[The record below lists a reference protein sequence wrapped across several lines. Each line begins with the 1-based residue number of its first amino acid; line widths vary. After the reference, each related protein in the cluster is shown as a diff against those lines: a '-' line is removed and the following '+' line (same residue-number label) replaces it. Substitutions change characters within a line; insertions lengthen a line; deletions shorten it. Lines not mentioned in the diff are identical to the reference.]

1 MSTGVTVADNVPGAF
16 NDFKLQRGDY
26 KIRYFIYK
34 IQKDEIVIEKMGARE
49 KTYDDFVDDLPENDC
64 RYGLIDVEF
73 TTADERN
80 TSKIVFVSWAP
91 ETAKVR
97 SKMVYAGSKEYLKG
111 SFNGVSINVNATDMS
126 ELDFETCILPA
137 VQKFV

>member
-1 MSTGVTVADNVPGAF
+1 MAGAF
-16 NDFKLQRGDY
+16 NDFKLQQGEY

-34 IQKDEIVIEKMGARE
+34 IEKDEIVIEKMGARE
-49 KTYDDFVDDLPENDC
+49 KSYDDFVADLPENDC

-73 TTADERN
+73 TTADERQ
-80 TSKIVFVSWAP
+80 TSKIVFLSWSP
-91 ETAKVR
+91 DTAKVR

-111 SFNGVSINVNATDMS
+111 SFVGVSINVNATDHS